1 MSVAVQALERF
12 RHLAKLNA
20 ERDSRMRAVSL
31 VRTGYASWVF
41 QGLFPDDW
49 PQPVIAN
56 AIDIAAQ
63 DTAEAVGVMPT
74 LTAYGDSMLND
85 SERSRAERLTRIVN
99 AYGWESS
106 LGTHLVTPA
115 DYLVSF
121 GMTILRV
128 EPNFD
133 ASRPHIHVDSPLGA
147 YVEQDRFGRTTGYF
161 QSWRRKASELA
172 TLYPEFADRLYVK
185 APYSG
190 RREDRDL
197 TLVRAYDQDGQVIL
211 LVAEEPGVVLDS
223 YQHPLGKVPISV
235 AKRSTIDGQTRGQYD
250 DALWVWAAR
259 ARLALLSL
267 EATEKAVEAPIAIPS
282 DVQEFALGPDALI
295 RTASPEKIRRVG
307 IELPS
312 SAIIA
317 DQQLDGEVRQAVR
330 YPEAR
335 SGNIDANVV
344 TGKGVQAL
352 MGGFDSRI
360 KSMQALL
367 GGAVSGAMSL
377 ALELDERVWPDEQ
390 RVLTGSSN
398 GAPYTIKYRPSRD
411 IRGDYGVAYEYG
423 LLAGLDPNRALVWG
437 LQALGAG
444 LLSKSFLRR
453 NLPIS
458 LDVVEEEQ
466 VMDVEN
472 LRDTLMTSISAYA
485 QAIPEMAAQGQDAS
499 APVRAIA
506 TLINERKKGTPVE
519 KAAEMIFPEPAPE
532 PEPAAP
538 AMPGM
543 PGEMPPGMAPPGGAP
558 SFDTPPPAGMQQLLS
573 QLSGTGQ
580 PSTSIRT
587 VSQRPVA

>member
-1 MSVAVQALERF
+1 VNEASVVLDRY
-12 RHLAKLNA
+12 RHLLNLNA
-20 ERDSRMRAVSL
+20 ERDRRMRSVAL
-31 VRTGYASWVF
+31 VRTGYASHVF
-41 QGLFPDDW
+41 TGLFPDDW

-63 DTAEAVGVMPT
+63 DSAESVGVMPT

-99 AYGWESS
+99 AYAWESS
-106 LGTHLVTPA
+106 LGTHLVTAA

-121 GMTILRV
+121 GMAILRV
-128 EPNFD
+128 EPNHD
-133 ASRPHIHVDSPLGA
+133 ASRPHIHVDSPLGS
-147 YVEQDRFGRTTGYF
+147 YVEEDRFGRVTGYF

-172 TLYPEFADRLYVK
+172 ALYPEFADRLYLK
-185 APYSG
+185 TSYSNQ
-190 RREDRDL
+190 RADRDL
-197 TLVRAYDQDGQVIL
+197 TLVRSYDDDGSCMM
-211 LVAEEPGVVLDS
+211 LVVEEPGLVLDR
-223 YQHPLGKVPISV
+223 YQHPLGRVPVAV
-235 AKRSTIDGQTRGQYD
+235 AKRSTIDGQTRGQFD

-259 ARLALLSL
+259 ARLALLAL

-307 IELPS
+307 LELPS
-312 SAIIA
+312 SAIMA
-317 DQQLDGEVRQAVR
+317 DQQLNAEVRASVR
-330 YPEAR
+330 YPEVR

-367 GGAVSGAMSL
+367 GGAISGAMSL
-377 ALELDERVWPDEQ
+377 ALELDEVLWPDEQ
-390 RVLTGSSN
+390 RTLTGSSN

-411 IRGDYGVAYEYG
+411 IKGNYGVGYEYG

-466 VMDVEN
+466 VMDVES
-472 LRDTLMTSISAYA
+472 LRDSLMTSISGYA
-485 QAIPEMAAQGQDAS
+485 MAIPQMASQGQDAS
-499 APVRAIA
+499 GPVRAIA
-506 TLINERKKGTPVE
+506 QLIEERKKGTPVE
-519 KAAEMIFPEPAPE
+519 KAAALIFPEPPPPE
-532 PEPAAP
+532 PMPQDP
-538 AMPGM
+538 MGGQPPMPGGDM
-543 PGEMPPGMAPPGGAP
+543 GGAP
-558 SFDTPPPAGMQQLLS
+558 SFDAPPPAGMQQLLS